1 MTRTGTGTGTDQGVA
16 TETSTGTEI
25 PESAPSTT
33 LDISSPSNA
42 AQTTTTPASPILLG
56 SQTISIDS
64 NSAVIIGSQ
73 TIAPGSAVTLSDGQR
88 ISVASGGA
96 IIVNGYIPD
105 PTPTPSIVVID
116 GATIT
121 ADSSGGFVI
130 SSQTLYP
137 GNAITVGGE
146 IITLPSPAPTTFAT
160 GIIPSQAPVTNVVIA
175 GETLTPGGQITVG
188 IDVLSLEPSGTAITV
203 VGTVTI
209 GGGIMTATAT
219 AAPKKK
225 NAGEMQRGSVIFIA
239 LQISFVALAG
249 WLH

>member
-1 MTRTGTGTGTDQGVA
+1 V
-16 TETSTGTEI
+16 
-25 PESAPSTT
+25 
-33 LDISSPSNA
+33 
-42 AQTTTTPASPILLG
+42 SPIVVG

-73 TIAPGSAVTLSDGQR
+73 TLAPGSAVTFSDGQR

-96 IIVNGYIPD
+96 IIVNGYIPE
-105 PTPTPSIVVID
+105 PTPTGPSIVVID
-116 GATIT
+116 GSTIT

-137 GNAITVGGE
+137 GSAITVGGE

-160 GIIPSQAPVTNVVIA
+160 GVIPSQAPITNVVIA

-188 IDVLSLEPSGTAITV
+188 IDVLSLEPSGTAVTV

-209 GGGIMTATAT
+209 GGGMATATAT
-219 AAPKKK
+219 APAKKK
-225 NAGEMQRGSVIFIA
+225 NTGEKQRGSVIFIA
-239 LQISFVALAG
+239 LQISFVALAV
-249 WLH
+249 WVH